1 MLMVFV
7 TKYKKY
13 LYLIFTIMVMIL
25 IFCFSHQE
33 ASKSAHTSSL
43 VGNTLTNIAFFRTLF
58 RIFPIRKCAHFF
70 IYLILG
76 KCAIK
81 TFNEFGILSIR
92 SFVLTLLFCFLYA
105 CSDEFHQLFV
115 NGRSGSFIDVCI
127 DTSGS
132 LLGIFIVISCNKLY
146 RKMCLWK
153 KRKAL
158 TNCG

>member
-1 MLMVFV
+1 MSFI
-7 TKYKKY
+7 TKHKKY
-13 LYLIFTIMVMIL
+13 LYLIITIMVMIL

-43 VGNTLTNIAFFRTLF
+43 VGNTLTNMAFFKVLF

-76 KCAIK
+76 MCVIK

-92 SFVLTLLFCFLYA
+92 NFVLTLLFCFLYA
-105 CSDEFHQLFV
+105 CSDEFHQLFI
-115 NGRSGSFIDVCI
+115 NGRSGNFIDVCI

-132 LLGIFIVISCNKLY
+132 LLGIFIFIGCKKLY
-146 RKMCLWK
+146 KNICIWK
-153 KRKAL
+153 NRKAL